1 MQSEEKQVKSVKSVI
16 IVSSRRGNT
25 LYLLEIKVAVCS
37 AECISFTCEIKYI
50 DEDMYPIAVYMKLQG
65 ILKYEFLIVIEFKV
79 VINQHKVAR
88 TFRKKKRIY
97 PFAVPLFLQGISIL
111 RN

>member
-1 MQSEEKQVKSVKSVI
+1 M
-16 IVSSRRGNT
+16 
-25 LYLLEIKVAVCS
+25 
-37 AECISFTCEIKYI
+37 
-50 DEDMYPIAVYMKLQG
+50 
-65 ILKYEFLIVIEFKV
+65 VIEFKV